1 LRVRS
6 TTGGTSG
13 TTLGEMV
20 IKTYISPTQVRG
32 DITAGKPFDAG
43 PVAANFWVLSEYHRG
58 DASRRCGR
66 NEFAGDAGVMSLTDC
81 TFNPTTNLW
90 ERPLWAQNP
99 LGSSD
104 ASGPTWAVYHEA
116 TDSVFLIKDR
126 TTLLWLHMNETPMRW
141 ETIPF
146 AQGMPTGPARNIVA
160 GASSYRSQMVIA
172 DDKLYHINIDG
183 PDYGL
188 IEFDIV
194 TKAWNAWPMPAGY
207 TGMVAAEPHLAY
219 DPVQDVFYH
228 PWHYD
233 LTGAVEKFYIFRRKT
248 QDWII
253 DPMPFPYPGTPP
265 EEMTERRDASGT
277 TVIATSSVA
286 GGPAEWDPLNQ
297 SLILFSREA
306 SGVPGNFC
314 WHYRYDPTVAFP

>member
-43 PVAANFWVLSEYHRG
+43 PVAASFWVLSEYHRG

-66 NEFAGDAGVMSLTDC
+66 NEFAGDAGVMSTTDC
-81 TFNPTTNLW
+81 TFNPNTNLW
-90 ERPLWAQNP
+90 ERPLWPQNP

-160 GASSYRSQMVIA
+160 GASSYRSQIVLA

-188 IEFDIV
+188 IEFDIA
-194 TKAWNAWPMPAGY
+194 TRTWNAWPMPAGY
-207 TGMVAAEPHLAY
+207 TGMVAAEPQLAY

-233 LTGAVEKFYIFRRKT
+233 LTGAVEKFYIFRRKS

-253 DPMPFPYPGTPP
+253 DPMPYPYPGTPP
-265 EEMTERRDASGT
+265 EEFTERRDSAGALL
-277 TVIATSSVA
+277 ATSSVA
-286 GGPAEWDPLNQ
+286 GGCAEWDPLNQ

-314 WHYRYDPTVAFP
+314 WHYRYDPAVAFP